1 MIFGKLNKVFEDQYK
16 TLPLKK
22 VRLKTDPK
30 FDKLPY
36 EGYILAEAPIPT
48 GPGIPTAAPKLPPG
62 KSLASK
68 AGGFLT
74 KVDKAYTGIKSGAQ
88 KFKEFGQ
95 GNISVITELMGAYG
109 EKLLQSALDK
119 STLKL
124 SLFGKKGY
132 NTGYISTDDPYYT
145 IISKYV
151 GVDNLNLTFNI
162 GESAEYNKDTL
173 YPIFFTDKNV
183 IAAFKNKKLGNGNY
197 QRLNYVKNSKV
208 VDSYPNNGTFFIYNI
223 NGEAVPELTSD
234 NVRFEYD
241 PKFRGYKMGKSIA
254 SKAEPGNGQLILY
267 NDLYDAELNVDKK
280 TVNFRFK
287 DLALGGI
294 PIEAK
299 KPFAKGGLGTDDNTA
314 LNAVRNIKDN
324 FGLDFSDFENFD
336 FIVEISSIKTIPIT
350 ETNLK
355 TTVAPKSAP
364 ITKSVLTP

>member
-95 GNISVITELMGAYG
+95 GNISVITEIMGAYG

-132 NTGYISTDDPYYT
+132 TTGYIPKDDPYHAVIT
-145 IISKYV
+145 KYV
-151 GVDNLNLTFNI
+151 GVDNLDLTFNI
-162 GESAEYNKDTL
+162 GDSAEYNKDTL
-173 YPIFFTDKNV
+173 YPIIFNNEAAKT
-183 IAAFKNKKLGNGNY
+183 AFKNKELGNGNF

-223 NGEAVPELTSD
+223 NGEAVPELTSKSV
-234 NVRFEYD
+234 NFEYD
-241 PKFRGYKMGKSIA
+241 PKFRGYKMGNSIA
-254 SKAEPGNGQLILY
+254 LKAEPGNTHLELWPETFTNKKSDDGVHIFFIVDDFTHLSPKYKRMFPDGFKTPPDKVLS
-267 NDLYDAELNVDKK
+267 AEIVYTDKFGRKYEKFRTHMSIPVPHVNESTITLVDKAG
-280 TVNFRFK
+280 T
-287 DLALGGI
+287 
-294 PIEAK
+294 
-299 KPFAKGGLGTDDNTA
+299 GL
-314 LNAVRNIKDN
+314 
-324 FGLDFSDFENFD
+324 
-336 FIVEISSIKTIPIT
+336 
-350 ETNLK
+350 
-355 TTVAPKSAP
+355 
-364 ITKSVLTP
+364 